1 MREVI
6 PEIRLKTTR
15 FHNGERFPVL
25 LDRRGIPL
33 CEPTYYLATER
44 HQAVNT
50 LEGKART
57 LAMVHNFLRA
67 YEIDFRTRLPEG
79 RVFEQSEASALNHH
93 LRTIGRRSEKIRARI
108 RSKHSDYQV
117 KEIVEAAEWH
127 RRRLWA
133 ANYLEWLI
141 PGLIHKLKL
150 PPDRSMRIES
160 ELAKARLLIV
170 HDRIPP
176 PNPTP
181 AALSIEQGF
190 VLLDALRPGSGVNP
204 FPEVQQFR
212 NFALILTYCD
222 TGLRRSEVLALKGED
237 LSARGLAPSLNLV
250 RRPNDPDELRSR
262 PPSVKTMPRRIPIT
276 PILHG
281 VLTEYIERHRRPIA
295 LARTRREKEALN
307 RLKSNPYIFVSSQG
321 TALSF
326 SGVHKIFDKLRM
338 QTIELPVHLSPHALR
353 RTWNDLFLE
362 LRGDK
367 LGPRETQIREF
378 LMGWVRGSAQS
389 DRYAQQ
395 STGRQATRAIVN
407 QQREWM
413 TMYEAWKVRREA
425 LNDT

>member
-15 FHNGERFPVL
+15 FRGGERFPVL
-25 LDRRGIPL
+25 LDKRGLPL
-33 CEPTYYLATER
+33 CEPISYLAGMR

-57 LAMVHNFLRA
+57 LAMVHNFFRA

-79 RVFEQSEASALNHH
+79 RVLEQFEASALRHH
-93 LRTIGRRSEKIRARI
+93 LRTIGRRTETIHTRK
-108 RSKHSDYQV
+108 RSKQPDYQV
-117 KEIVEAAEWH
+117 KEIVEAHEWQ
-127 RRRLWA
+127 RRRLWVA
-133 ANYLEWLI
+133 DYLEWLVH
-141 PGLIHKLKL
+141 GLIHKLAL
-150 PPDRSMRIES
+150 PPNGSQRIIA
-160 ELAKARLLIV
+160 ELKKARVLV
-170 HDRIPP
+170 AKKGGRAAKPA
-176 PNPTP
+176 P
-181 AALSIEQGF
+181 AALSVEQGF
-190 VLLDALRPGSGVNP
+190 VLLDAIRPGSEANP
-204 FPEVQQFR
+204 FPEVHQFR
-212 NFALILTYCD
+212 NLALILTYWD
-222 TGLRRSEVLALKGED
+222 TGLRRSEVLTLKGED
-237 LSARGLAPSLNLV
+237 LSARGRAPALNLV

-281 VLTEYIERHRRPIA
+281 VLMEYIERHRRAIA
-295 LARTRREKEALN
+295 VAKTRREKQALN

-326 SGVHKIFDKLRM
+326 SGVHKIFDRLRM
-338 QTIELPVHLSPHALR
+338 QTIDLPVNLSPHTLR

-367 LGPRETQIREF
+367 LGPRETQLREF

-389 DRYAQQ
+389 DRYAWQ
-395 STGRQATRAIVN
+395 STEREASRAIVD

-413 TMYEAWKVRREA
+413 AMYREWKARREE
-425 LNDT
+425 LNES